1 MISLGENVA
10 DPGMKKQTSEHK
22 KWWEKSQMKKKKS
35 LIKFWNVQMSK
46 KNKQNV
52 EAYHETK
59 YMSEI
64 SQRTTDLESEL
75 VAEEGKDGGKG
86 Y

>member
-1 MISLGENVA
+1 
-10 DPGMKKQTSEHK
+10 
-22 KWWEKSQMKKKKS
+22 
-35 LIKFWNVQMSK
+35 MSKCQK

-52 EAYHETK
+52 EAYHETE